1 MSILEE
7 LYNGNI
13 APFETIVP
21 QDREYQLKNQEIIK
35 LKEHFQGVLSTDNM
49 EKFNHLNQ
57 LMQEVHYTDC
67 LENFS
72 YGFRLGIQLLL
83 EALTKCDSI
92 DD

>member
-1 MSILEE
+1 MNILEE

-13 APFETIVP
+13 APFETMVP

-57 LMQEVHYTDC
+57 LMQEVHYTIRQN
-67 LENFS
+67 L
-72 YGFRLGIQLLL
+72 QLWTILL
-83 EALTKCDSI
+83 KIEFQKVI
-92 DD
+92 